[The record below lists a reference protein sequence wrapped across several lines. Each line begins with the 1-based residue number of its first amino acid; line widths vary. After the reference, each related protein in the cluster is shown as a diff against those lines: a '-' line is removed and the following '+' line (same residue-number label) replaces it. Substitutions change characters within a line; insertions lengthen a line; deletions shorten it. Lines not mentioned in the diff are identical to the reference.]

1 MCFSNRYI
9 LATFVQLFRLFDDRM
24 SKNNTSAKH
33 KNRETILLIAV
44 ALVGLGGLAL
54 LQFAKKGNSRSD
66 AKTVLQAEGQQD
78 SIDAQAAATIQ
89 RIPGE
94 LLRTSEYPEAGRPFK
109 FYMSKSS
116 QGPEYSLDFGDG
128 SPRKV
133 FKDGYVMHTFK
144 KSGPCVVTLFA
155 SYEGDQVQLDTMRK
169 IVARVKVDAPVGP
182 VIDY

>member
-1 MCFSNRYI
+1 M
-9 LATFVQLFRLFDDRM
+9 TEK
-24 SKNNTSAKH
+24 SKTKQQ

-44 ALVGLGGLAL
+44 ALVGLAGLAA
-54 LQFAKKGNSRSD
+54 LQFANKKSTRANQNSL
-66 AKTVLQAEGQQD
+66 LQAEGRQD
-78 SIDAQAAATIQ
+78 TIDAQAAAPIQ

-109 FYMSKSS
+109 FFMSKSS
-116 QGPEYSLDFGDG
+116 QGPEYALDFGDG

-133 FKDGYVMHTFK
+133 FQEGYVTHTFK

-155 SYEGDQVQLDTMRK
+155 SYEGEQVQLDTMRK
-169 IVARVKVDAPVGP
+169 VVARVKVDVPVGP

>member
-1 MCFSNRYI
+1 
-9 LATFVQLFRLFDDRM
+9 M
-24 SKNNTSAKH
+24 SLPAKN

-44 ALVGLGGLAL
+44 AVVGLAGLAV
-54 LQFAKKGNSRSD
+54 LQFAN
-66 AKTVLQAEGQQD
+66 KTKVTNTQQSLLQAEGQQKQ
-78 SIDAQAAATIQ
+78 IDAQATASIQ

-133 FKDGYVMHTFK
+133 FKNGYVTHTFK
-144 KSGPCVVTLFA
+144 RPGSCKVTLFA
-155 SYEGDQVQLDTMRK
+155 AYEGQQIQLDTMFK
-169 IVARVKVDAPVGP
+169 TVANVKVDAPIGP
-182 VIDY
+182 VVDY